1 MHILVQHNL
10 VDHIQLL
17 KKITYYLFFAQNI
30 IPIVRNNPHVS
41 NINVRKILGNIIVRI
56 FIFQLNDTTVLKKTT
71 QIDKWANLILLH

>member
-17 KKITYYLFFAQNI
+17 KKITYYLFFNQNI
-30 IPIVRNNPHVS
+30 IPVVRNNPHVS

>member
-30 IPIVRNNPHVS
+30 IPVVRNNPHVS